1 MFKTLSNCRLCSG
14 AFYSKTLKLRDT
26 PPANEL
32 YLSRELAIAADK
44 FPLEVVMCKECKHV
58 QLKHIVNPK
67 RLFDDYVYKSG
78 TSNFF
83 VNHFDKL
90 AELISKSYPVTSYVL
105 EVGSNDGILLES
117 LSKRKIKSIGVEPSE
132 YLAKECITKGQI
144 IYNSYF
150 DKETAH
156 KIVKTH
162 GNASVVLGNNVFA
175 HIEDLREAFDNVS
188 KILNPEGLF
197 IFEVAH
203 LKYILIDGI
212 FDTIYHE
219 HMSYH
224 TAISM
229 EKFCKNFG
237 LKMIKIEKVSSH
249 GGSLRFF
256 LSKDQNAKIDPSVEE
271 VIKEEIALSL
281 DNVKVLELIEE
292 KINIIKVSV
301 NNLMKEL
308 PSSSKFF
315 GYGAPAKVV
324 TFLAQM
330 ELEEIN
336 LVGVIDDNISKQQK
350 YLPGSGF
357 EIKSTDQMKQL
368 LLKDEAAR
376 DFGVICFIFP
386 WNLKAEIVQKL
397 HSWVPNNSNAV
408 VFFPIVEKV
417 KI

>member
-14 AFYSKTLKLRDT
+14 DFYSKTLKLRDT

-32 YLSRELAIAADK
+32 YSSRELAIAADK

-144 IYNSYF
+144 IYISYF

-188 KILNPEGLF
+188 KVLNPEGLF

-281 DNVKVLELIEE
+281 DNEKVLELIEE

-368 LLKDEAAR
+368 LLKDEAVR

>member
-1 MFKTLSNCRLCSG
+1 MFKTLNSCRLCSG

-32 YLSRELAIAADK
+32 YPSRELAITADK

-83 VNHFDKL
+83 INHFDKL

-117 LSKRKIKSIGVEPSE
+117 LSKRNIKSIGVEPSE
-132 YLAKECITKGQI
+132 YLAEECIAKGQI

-150 DKETAH
+150 DKETAD

-175 HIEDLREAFDNVS
+175 HIDNLREAFDNVS
-188 KILNPEGLF
+188 KVLNPEGLF

-256 LSKDQNAKIDPSVEE
+256 LSKDQNAKIDPSVDE
-271 VIKEEIALSL
+271 VIKEEMALNL
-281 DNVKVLELIEE
+281 DNEKVLELIEE
-292 KINIIKVSV
+292 KINIIKASV
-301 NNLMKEL
+301 NSLMKEL

-336 LVGVIDDNISKQQK
+336 LVGIIDDNISKQQR

-357 EIKSTDQMKQL
+357 EVKSTEQMKQL
-368 LLKDEAAR
+368 LLKDEVAR

-397 HSWVPNNSNAV
+397 HSWVPDNSNAV

>member
-1 MFKTLSNCRLCSG
+1 M
-14 AFYSKTLKLRDT
+14 
-26 PPANEL
+26 
-32 YLSRELAIAADK
+32 
-44 FPLEVVMCKECKHV
+44 LE
-58 QLKHIVNPK
+58 I
-67 RLFDDYVYKSG
+67 
-78 TSNFF
+78 
-83 VNHFDKL
+83 
-90 AELISKSYPVTSYVL
+90 
-105 EVGSNDGILLES
+105 GSNDGILLKS
-117 LSKRKIKSIGVEPSE
+117 LEKRAIKSIGVEPSTF
-132 YLAKECITKGQI
+132 LAKECISSNQTV
-144 IYNSYF
+144 YNSYF
-150 DKETAH
+150 NQQ
-156 KIVKTH
+156 IVSEILTTH
-162 GNASVVLGNNVFA
+162 GAASVVVGNNVFA
-175 HIEDLREAFDNVS
+175 HIEDLNEAFKNVAEV
-188 KILNPEGLF
+188 LNPTGIF

-203 LKYILIDGI
+203 FKYIFTNGI

-237 LKMIKIEKVSSH
+237 FKMIKIEKVSSH